1 LKRLLGK
8 PCYAVVGLLESLWLL
23 TISSADEGDVGRFS
37 NEEIADAIEWDGDA
51 DALID
56 ALITAGWLDRD
67 DERRLVVHDWLDHCP
82 KYIKDRLRQRR
93 HRSPSPTARDEQADE
108 RPLSPPPCDTERE
121 PRPKSPLTQPNPTQP
136 IPTTPTMRRDPVAV
150 AVDELLK
157 AGISNA
163 TPTVETAIDN
173 GLDVE
178 GIRAVIRYWQTRTDL
193 QGGALVKRLTLADAA
208 RLAPAAGWPSPPS
221 TAKPAAELDYVAR
234 RDEIKARPP
243 DAIRELAEIGAERF
257 DCRGLLNRLR
267 EYRWQPGDREAKELM
282 DLEDK
287 LAKETVAA

>member
-1 LKRLLGK
+1 MKVGTENHLKTKRLKRLLGK

-193 QGGALVKRLTLADAA
+193 QGGALVKRLSLADARLPAGPLRRQPRSRPQNWTTSLAVTKSRRA
-208 RLAPAAGWPSPPS
+208 RRTQSASWRRSARSGSTVGGCS
-221 TAKPAAELDYVAR
+221 TACANIVGNPATAKR
-234 RDEIKARPP
+234 RS
-243 DAIRELAEIGAERF
+243 
-257 DCRGLLNRLR
+257 
-267 EYRWQPGDREAKELM
+267 
-282 DLEDK
+282 
-287 LAKETVAA
+287 